1 MLQNAI
7 ELLWKQ
13 KHGHKRKTATP
24 SPPPPHGEMVPQMR
38 KKALILYGE
47 NGNSKGE
54 KHPTLIFFFK
64 SGDRDPTCLSPLA
77 RPWAKVII
85 KLTIFSEI
93 IHHVIMSKYTLE
105 CTQVHYFKKNSR
117 ESISSN
123 PLAMKLNSVIRT
135 ARQRNRDILQYLHIL
150 SQNYPPCL
158 NIDFYPLYPPPPNNN
173 RICDHNAMLA
183 FPQEKISHY
192 TTGGGARPPCPP
204 PPQYANAGT
213 VVFMQV

>member
-1 MLQNAI
+1 MDI
-7 ELLWKQ
+7 KGKQ
-13 KHGHKRKTATP
+13 P
-24 SPPPPHGEMVPQMR
+24 LPLPPPHGENGPPNET
-38 KKALILYGE
+38 KSLLYGE

-54 KHPTLIFFFK
+54 KHSTLIFFFK

-93 IHHVIMSKYTLE
+93 IHHVIISKYTLE
-105 CTQVHYFKKNSR
+105 CTQVHYFKNKFR
-117 ESISSN
+117 ESIPSN

-135 ARQRNRDILQYLHIL
+135 PDNEIGIYYNTSTYYLKIIPHAEHRFL
-150 SQNYPPCL
+150 
-158 NIDFYPLYPPPPNNN
+158 PLIIHSGTPSPPPNNN

-192 TTGGGARPPCPP
+192 TTGYTILNFLSVWYYGNVRIKWLL
-204 PPQYANAGT
+204 
-213 VVFMQV
+213 